1 MIFLLRNWK
10 YVLTFLGTLAIVGA
24 AFYIHLLRGDIKDL
38 KGEVAGLEQYL
49 EEAHAEVNQCVSDKA
64 ISERSSNDYQK
75 SINSLRRQ
83 LNSLRDDPTC
93 VPTESSIPPNG
104 HNGAATGAIVSGR
117 SGLRTGYLIDLGGRC
132 EETRLKLIGC
142 QKFINQTWESR
153 NVKN

>member
-1 MIFLLRNWK
+1 MIGLKHAPLI
-10 YVLTFLGTLAIVGA
+10 LGTLAAVIFFGLWRVEVG
-24 AFYIHLLRGDIKDL
+24 H
-38 KGEVAGLEQYL
+38 GELQKAEIARLDEQLEIATL
-49 EEAHAEVNQCVSDKA
+49 EINQCISDKA

-93 VPTESSIPPNG
+93 VPTESSIPSNG

-117 SGLRTGYLIDLGGRC
+117 SGLRTGYIIDLGGRA

-142 QKFINQTWESR
+142 QSFINELYKSR
-153 NVKN
+153 GYND